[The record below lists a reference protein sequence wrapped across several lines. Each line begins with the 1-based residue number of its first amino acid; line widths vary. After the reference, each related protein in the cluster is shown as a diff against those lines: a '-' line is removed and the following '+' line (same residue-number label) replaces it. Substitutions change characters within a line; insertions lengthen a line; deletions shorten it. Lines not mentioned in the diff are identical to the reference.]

1 MKKLCIFI
9 AVLCWFVAG
18 RALFAQ
24 GVWVNRDNKTVS
36 ISVTESIEV
45 QPEIGVVTLGYQNF
59 GRTQDAVFEENAHA
73 AEKIIKA
80 LLAAGVK
87 KEDIETQTLQLGRT
101 EEQIK
106 QADTKQE
113 TEPQFQAQQLW
124 RIRVPVGEVQKVVDL
139 AVAAGANDIQDVD
152 WGVKDPDALDTK
164 ARAQAIS
171 RARSLA
177 QEIAQSLGG
186 KAGDLLFVSNNQVS
200 AYAAQFGN
208 TGAFG
213 NRGLS
218 TVEVVSSARL
228 PLLNLFP
235 QKVKREA
242 TIYAVFA
249 LQ

>member
-18 RALFAQ
+18 QALFAQ

-36 ISVTESIEV
+36 VSVTESIEV

-59 GRTQDAVFEENAHA
+59 GRTQDTVFEENIHA
-73 AEKIIKA
+73 AEKIVKA

-101 EEQIK
+101 EEPIK
-106 QADTKQE
+106 QTNTKQDQG
-113 TEPQFQAQQLW
+113 PQFQAQQLW
-124 RIRVPVGEVQKVVDL
+124 RIRVLVGDVQKVVDQ

-164 ARAQAIS
+164 ARAHAIS
-171 RARSLA
+171 KAKDLA

-186 KAGDLLFVSNNQVS
+186 KAGALLFVSNNQVS
-200 AYAAQFGN
+200 AYAARFGN
-208 TGAFG
+208 SNAFG
-213 NRGLS
+213 NMGLS

-228 PLLNLFP
+228 PMLNLFP

-242 TIYAVFA
+242 TIYAVFV
-249 LQ
+249 LE